1 MGYILG
7 IIVFIIALILAGIL
21 SKKKFYK
28 EIDRLEQWKIEMMNR
43 PILEEMSKVKQLN
56 MTGQTEELFERWRS
70 EWDEV
75 VTIDLPDVEEFLFD
89 AEEYIDKYRFKRAK
103 EVQSKIDQKLLKTEG
118 KINKILSELNELVGS
133 EEKNRMEIEELK
145 ESYREAK
152 KNLLAHRHQFGKAEL
167 RLELLLDEVIVQFG
181 TYEEKTE
188 NGNYLEAREVVLVIK
203 DKLDQINDKMEW
215 IPTLLVDCQ
224 SALPAQ
230 ISELKEGF
238 REMLEQGYVLDDIP
252 LSKETERLENELEL
266 LKVDIERAEINDV
279 HTKIKEMK
287 ENIDLLYDLL
297 EQEVHAKAFIMKS
310 KEPTSQILEVTHQ
323 ESQELKIETQLV
335 QQTYHLTEHELEQSR
350 QIETRLVEI
359 TKRYEVIKYKI
370 DQNETAHSILGEE
383 LKEIKDE
390 IETIQTEQKNYK
402 EKLQMLRKD
411 EMVAREKV
419 VALKRKLNET
429 IRLVSKSNIPG
440 LPEEF
445 KYLFED
451 AKEGIQ
457 NVMTRLEQKPLD
469 MQSVHQYL
477 EVAVMTIDKLIQT
490 AEDMIENV
498 HLAERVIQYGNRYKS
513 RYPSVANGLKNA
525 EQEFRNFHYQEALEQ
540 AATAIE
546 EVEPGALKK
555 IEAML
560 AENE

>member
-1 MGYILG
+1 MEYILG
-7 IIVFIIALILAGIL
+7 IIIIIIGLILVGIF

-28 EIDRLEQWKIEMMNR
+28 EIDRLEQWKIEMMGR

-56 MTGQTEELFERWRS
+56 MTGQTEELFERWRT

-75 VTIDLPDVEEFLFD
+75 VTIDLPDVEEYLFD
-89 AEEYIDKYRFKRAK
+89 AEEYIDKYRFKRAR
-103 EVQSKIDQKLLKTEG
+103 EVQNKIDQKLLKTEG

-133 EEKNRMEIEELK
+133 EEKNRMEIEQLK
-145 ESYREAK
+145 DEYREAK

-188 NGNYLEAREVVLVIK
+188 NGNYLEAREIVLVIK
-203 DKLDQINDKMEW
+203 DQLDQIKNKMEW
-215 IPTLLVDCQ
+215 IPAFLVDCQ

-230 ISELKEGF
+230 ISELREGF
-238 REMLEQGYVLDDIP
+238 REMLEQGYVLEHIP
-252 LSKETERLENELEL
+252 VLKETEHLENELEL
-266 LKVDIERAEINDV
+266 LKAQVESADIHDV
-279 HTKIKEMK
+279 HTKIKEIK

-297 EQEVHAKAFIMKS
+297 EQEVHAKAFIVKS
-310 KEPTSQILEVTHQ
+310 NEPTGQLLDITHQ
-323 ESQELKIETQLV
+323 ESDELKTETQLV

-350 QIETRLVEI
+350 QMETRLAEI
-359 TKRYEVIKYKI
+359 TKKFEILKFKI
-370 DQNETAHSILGEE
+370 EQNDIAHSLLSEE
-383 LKEIKDE
+383 LTVIKDE
-390 IETIQTEQKNYK
+390 IETIQTEQKTYK

-419 VALKRKLNET
+419 AELKRKLNEA
-429 IRLVSKSNIPG
+429 IRLVTKSNIPG
-440 LPEEF
+440 LPEEY
-445 KYLFED
+445 KYLVED

-457 NVMTRLEQKPLD
+457 NVMIRLEQKPLD

-477 EVAVMTIDKLIQT
+477 EVAVMTIEKLIRT
-490 AEDMIENV
+490 TEDMIENV
-498 HLAERVIQYGNRYKS
+498 HLAEKVIQYGNRYKS
-513 RYPSVANGLKNA
+513 RFPSVANGLRNA
-525 EQEFRNFHYQEALEQ
+525 EQEFRSFHYQEALEQ

-560 AENE
+560 TDKE